1 MPHPDEG
8 LIHAW
13 LDGELAP
20 EDATRVAA
28 LVDSNPAWA
37 RAAADARGVT
47 AAATRI
53 VGALDRGAVRP
64 RGNVARPRES
74 RLWMMR
80 AAAVLLVMVSAGAIV
95 RRQWTSGAQGD
106 ATATT
111 GAARRSAEQGKGA
124 ALASGPQQKPA
135 AAGQQPA
142 PDSRLSQQPPSAAA
156 SNKEQRL
163 PNAREQVATVP
174 RAALSAP
181 TRGNRADLERARQE
195 PVAVVPAESAAFR
208 VLAERKRVAKSEA
221 PSAAAALDK
230 VTTTDTIA
238 GQDSRQRLAALGL
251 TTGRAVP
258 APSVSANRA
267 VPAQGG
273 AVSPPPT
280 QAESRRDSPT
290 AAVRCFRMVV
300 PPDSSHQFLRLSV
313 AALGDS
319 VRLGVLT
326 LRGDTLVGRNRLV
339 LAHSI
344 TCPAP

>member
-47 AAATRI
+47 AAASRI

-64 RGNVARPRES
+64 HSNVARPRKS

-95 RRQWTSGAQGD
+95 RRQWTSGVQGD
-106 ATATT
+106 AAGTA
-111 GAARRSAEQGKGA
+111 GAAQRAAEQGKSA
-124 ALASGPQQKPA
+124 ALASDPQKKRA
-135 AAGQQPA
+135 AAAQQPA
-142 PDSRLSQQPPSAAA
+142 PDSRLAAQAPSDAA
-156 SNKEQRL
+156 SGKEQRL
-163 PNAREQVATVP
+163 PNAREQVATAP
-174 RAALSAP
+174 RAAPALP
-181 TRGNRADLERARQE
+181 KRGNRADLERARPE
-195 PVAVVPAESAAFR
+195 PVAVVPGESAAFR
-208 VLAERKRVAKSEA
+208 VLGEQKRVAKSEA
-221 PSAAAALDK
+221 SSAAVALDK
-230 VTTTDTIA
+230 VTTADTTA
-238 GQDSRQRLAALGL
+238 GQDSRQRVSALGL
-251 TTGRAVP
+251 AAGRAVP

-267 VPAQGG
+267 IPAQGG
-273 AVSPPPT
+273 AVSPT
-280 QAESRRDSPT
+280 AQVEARRDGP
-290 AAVRCFRMVV
+290 AGAQRCFRVVV
-300 PPDSSHQFLRLSV
+300 PPDSGGRLLRLSV
-313 AALGDS
+313 AALSDS
-319 VRLGVLT
+319 VRLGVFT